1 MKDVSVVNSWMLSQT
16 GTKAELIRLFSPNA
30 VAGSRGASEVLVC
43 GVNADSIETLSAA
56 YRAGQWLSTGK
67 PFHVPH
73 LRESIGTRLS
83 PPVAGAKIGVLKEPL
98 VCGCRLD
105 LGLSESPMAQG
116 DDQEHDRLFTLSEA
130 NHLIPQLNTR
140 LTSVRQAKAVLTRTK
155 EDIRKASAR
164 AEYGGGS
171 TVGPLY
177 ISSLQQ
183 ISTNLQAIQEMG
195 VLVKDL
201 EMGLCDFPHLRDGRV
216 VFLCWKF
223 GEQEI
228 KWWHETST
236 GYKDRCPLEDSA

>member
-1 MKDVSVVNSWMLSQT
+1 
-16 GTKAELIRLFSPNA
+16 
-30 VAGSRGASEVLVC
+30 
-43 GVNADSIETLSAA
+43 
-56 YRAGQWLSTGK
+56 
-67 PFHVPH
+67 
-73 LRESIGTRLS
+73 
-83 PPVAGAKIGVLKEPL
+83 
-98 VCGCRLD
+98 
-105 LGLSESPMAQG
+105 MAHG

-140 LTSVRQAKAVLTRTK
+140 LMSVRQAKAVLARTK
-155 EDIRKASAR
+155 DDIRKASAQ

-236 GYKDRCPLEDSA
+236 GYKDRCPLEDSV

>member
-1 MKDVSVVNSWMLSQT
+1 
-16 GTKAELIRLFSPNA
+16 
-30 VAGSRGASEVLVC
+30 
-43 GVNADSIETLSAA
+43 
-56 YRAGQWLSTGK
+56 
-67 PFHVPH
+67 
-73 LRESIGTRLS
+73 
-83 PPVAGAKIGVLKEPL
+83 
-98 VCGCRLD
+98 
-105 LGLSESPMAQG
+105 MAQG

-140 LTSVRQAKAVLTRTK
+140 LTSVRHAKAVLARTK
-155 EDIRKASAR
+155 EDIRKASAQ

-183 ISTNLQAIQEMG
+183 ISTNLQGIHEMG

-201 EMGLCDFPHLRDGRV
+201 EMGLCDFPHLRDGRI
-216 VFLCWKF
+216 VFLCWKL

-236 GYKDRCPLEDSA
+236 GYKDRCPLEDSV

>member
-1 MKDVSVVNSWMLSQT
+1 
-16 GTKAELIRLFSPNA
+16 
-30 VAGSRGASEVLVC
+30 
-43 GVNADSIETLSAA
+43 
-56 YRAGQWLSTGK
+56 
-67 PFHVPH
+67 
-73 LRESIGTRLS
+73 
-83 PPVAGAKIGVLKEPL
+83 
-98 VCGCRLD
+98 
-105 LGLSESPMAQG
+105 MAQG

-164 AEYGGGS
+164 ADYGGGS

-183 ISTNLQAIQEMG
+183 ISTNLQAIQELG

-236 GYKDRCPLEDSA
+236 GYKDRCPLEDSV

>member
-1 MKDVSVVNSWMLSQT
+1 
-16 GTKAELIRLFSPNA
+16 
-30 VAGSRGASEVLVC
+30 
-43 GVNADSIETLSAA
+43 
-56 YRAGQWLSTGK
+56 
-67 PFHVPH
+67 
-73 LRESIGTRLS
+73 
-83 PPVAGAKIGVLKEPL
+83 
-98 VCGCRLD
+98 
-105 LGLSESPMAQG
+105 MAQG

-236 GYKDRCPLEDSA
+236 GYKDRCPLEDSV

>member
-1 MKDVSVVNSWMLSQT
+1 
-16 GTKAELIRLFSPNA
+16 
-30 VAGSRGASEVLVC
+30 
-43 GVNADSIETLSAA
+43 
-56 YRAGQWLSTGK
+56 
-67 PFHVPH
+67 
-73 LRESIGTRLS
+73 
-83 PPVAGAKIGVLKEPL
+83 
-98 VCGCRLD
+98 
-105 LGLSESPMAQG
+105 MAHG

-140 LTSVRQAKAVLTRTK
+140 LMSVRQAKAVLARTK
-155 EDIRKASAR
+155 DDIRKASAQ
-164 AEYGGGS
+164 AQYGGGS

-216 VFLCWKF
+216 VFLCWKL

-236 GYKDRCPLEDSA
+236 GYKDLCPLED

>member
-1 MKDVSVVNSWMLSQT
+1 
-16 GTKAELIRLFSPNA
+16 
-30 VAGSRGASEVLVC
+30 
-43 GVNADSIETLSAA
+43 
-56 YRAGQWLSTGK
+56 
-67 PFHVPH
+67 
-73 LRESIGTRLS
+73 
-83 PPVAGAKIGVLKEPL
+83 
-98 VCGCRLD
+98 
-105 LGLSESPMAQG
+105 MAHG

-140 LTSVRQAKAVLTRTK
+140 LMSVRQAKAVLARTK
-155 EDIRKASAR
+155 DDIRKASAQ
-164 AEYGGGS
+164 AQYGGGS

-201 EMGLCDFPHLRDGRV
+201 EMGLCDFPHLRDGRA
-216 VFLCWKF
+216 VFLCWKL

-236 GYKDRCPLEDSA
+236 GYKDRCPLEDSV